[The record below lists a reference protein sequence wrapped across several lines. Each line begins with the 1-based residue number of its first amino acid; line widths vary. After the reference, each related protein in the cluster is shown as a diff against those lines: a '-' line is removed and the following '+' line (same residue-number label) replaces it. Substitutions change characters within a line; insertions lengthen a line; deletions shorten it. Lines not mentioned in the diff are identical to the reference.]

1 MNTEIEQLLQLEKA
15 RGTNL
20 VEQSLGYKLESNPYG
35 LSETEFLVTRMLVSN
50 GQSLIQNH
58 LYTRSEPTELE
69 SLLCE
74 YLDSALEK
82 LPKEDTTETVFRVTS
97 ESIFK
102 QEDIGTEK
110 SVPAYLTASK
120 KWLSTS
126 DNCVYVIRLNGRTK
140 ARSIYKAYEVTPFLP
155 EEQVE
160 FPRNT
165 KFYVAD
171 VCRKEDRTMVELWE
185 RPDNLWPA
193 EKLTNNVSDFFS
205 FITTIDI
212 KDAVKKGL
220 NPVIHIMSTVNGKDI
235 NAMCTPQGQ
244 VYVSPTFAQALWN
257 LCYVGLWLADD
268 RIVREELLKGGMTL
282 EQVCEEIDK
291 AKCQDVRALYFKALL
306 SAYNWEDLLYMYL
319 NLLHNAYT
327 STDDVKHGGIN
338 VEGELEKRVNGMC
351 MTGMGCILLH
361 ELTHFYGNHTL
372 RMANTD
378 RRELEQEADDMAFDA
393 LLNLSGN
400 MYKTG
405 VLGGIAPFLLGFY
418 RNPPLI
424 PSPNY
429 YREDI
434 RLFRQYDKITKEKK
448 RVGIF
453 VANVLSDWL
462 ERYHNIKVE
471 VKRERE
477 DETVEEIRKIINGL

>member
-20 VEQSLGYKLESNPYG
+20 VEQSLGYKLETNPYG
-35 LSETEFLVTRMLVSN
+35 LSETEFLVIRMLVSN

-58 LYTRSEPTELE
+58 LYTRTEPTELE
-69 SLLCE
+69 SLLCK

-97 ESIFK
+97 DSFFK
-102 QEDIGTEK
+102 QEDIGTER

-120 KWLSTS
+120 RWLSTS
-126 DNCVYVIRLNGRTK
+126 NNCVYVIRLNGRTK
-140 ARSIYKAYEVTPFLP
+140 ARSIYKAYEVTPVLP

-165 KFYVAD
+165 KFYVAN
-171 VCRKEDRTMVELWE
+171 VCSKDGRTMVELWE
-185 RPDNLWPA
+185 RPDNMWPA

-205 FITTIDI
+205 LINTIDI
-212 KDAVKKGL
+212 KDAVSKGL
-220 NPVIHIMSTVNGKDI
+220 NPIIHFMSTVNGKDI

-257 LCYVGLWLADD
+257 LCYVGLWQADD
-268 RIVREELLKGGMTL
+268 RIVREELQKEGMTL
-282 EQVCEEIDK
+282 EMVCEEIDK
-291 AKCQDVRALYFKALL
+291 AECQDARALYFKALL
-306 SAYNWEDLLYMYL
+306 SAYNQEDLIYMNL
-319 NLLHNAYT
+319 NLLQNTYT
-327 STDDVKHGGIN
+327 GGDDRMLGSIN
-338 VEGELEKRVNGMC
+338 VAGELEKKVNGMC

-361 ELTHFYGNHTL
+361 ELTHFYGDHTQ

-378 RRELEQEADDMAFDA
+378 RRDLEQEADDMAFDA
-393 LLNLSGN
+393 LLNLSGD

-418 RNPPLI
+418 RNPPLT

-434 RLFRQYDKITKEKK
+434 RLFRQYDKITKEKR
-448 RVGIF
+448 RVSIF
-453 VANVLSDWL
+453 IANVLSDWL
-462 ERYHNIKVE
+462 ERFHNIKLE
-471 VKRERE
+471 VKRECE
-477 DETVEEIRKIINGL
+477 DETVEEIKKIINGL